1 VSTNKTVQI
10 TNQRDQVDTV
20 RKFFDDYSKENKLT
34 EKTVH
39 DIQMALDELLTN
51 IVNYGYEDS
60 DEHKIDVRFGINDD
74 AVRVEIIDDSKPYN
88 ILEKENPDISLSV
101 EDKPIG
107 GLGIFLIKKLMSNVD
122 YYTKEGKN
130 HLVMTKELV

>member
-1 VSTNKTVQI
+1 MSTHKTVRI
-10 TNQRDQVDTV
+10 TNQRDQIDNV

-60 DEHKIDVRFGINDD
+60 DEHQIDVHFGINNN
-74 AVRVEIIDDSKPYN
+74 AVNVEIVDDSKPYN
-88 ILEKENPDISLSV
+88 ILEQENPDISLSV
-101 EDKPIG
+101 DDKPIG

-122 YYTKEGKN
+122 YYTENGKN

>member
-1 VSTNKTVQI
+1 MSTNKTVQI

-60 DEHKIDVRFGINDD
+60 DEHKIDVRFGSNDD

-88 ILEKENPDISLSV
+88 ILEQENPDISLSV

>member
-1 VSTNKTVQI
+1 MSTNKTVRI

-34 EKTVH
+34 EKTGH

-88 ILEKENPDISLSV
+88 ILEQENPDISLSV

>member
-1 VSTNKTVQI
+1 MSTNKTVQI

-51 IVNYGYEDS
+51 IVNYGYEDT
-60 DEHKIDVRFGINDD
+60 DEHQIDIHFGVNDD
-74 AVRVEIIDDSKPYN
+74 AVKVEIVDDSKPYN
-88 ILEKENPDISLSV
+88 ILEKDNPDISLSM

-122 YYTKEGKN
+122 YYTEEGKN
-130 HLVMTKELV
+130 HLVMIKELG

>member
-1 VSTNKTVQI
+1 VSTNKTVRI

-51 IVNYGYEDS
+51 IVNYGYEDT
-60 DEHKIDVRFGINDD
+60 DEHQIDIHFGVNDD
-74 AVRVEIIDDSKPYN
+74 AVKVEIVDDSKPYN
-88 ILEKENPDISLSV
+88 ILEKDNPDISLSM

-122 YYTKEGKN
+122 YYTEEGKN
-130 HLVMTKELV
+130 HLVMIKELG

>member
-1 VSTNKTVQI
+1 MSTHKTVRI
-10 TNQRDQVDTV
+10 TNQRNQIDTV
-20 RKFFDDYSKENKLT
+20 RKFFDEYSKENKLT

-88 ILEKENPDISLSV
+88 ILEQENPDISLSV

>member
-1 VSTNKTVQI
+1 MSTHKTVRI
-10 TNQRDQVDTV
+10 TNQRDQIDTV

-51 IVNYGYEDS
+51 IVNYGYEDT
-60 DEHKIDVRFGINDD
+60 DEHQIDIHFGVNDD
-74 AVRVEIIDDSKPYN
+74 AVKVEIIDDSKPYN
-88 ILEKENPDISLSV
+88 ILEKDNPDISLSM

-122 YYTKEGKN
+122 YYTEEGKN
-130 HLVMTKELV
+130 HLVMIKELG

>member
-1 VSTNKTVQI
+1 MSTHKTVRI
-10 TNQRDQVDTV
+10 TNQRDQIDTV

-51 IVNYGYEDS
+51 IVNYGYEDK
-60 DEHKIDVRFGINDD
+60 DEHQIDVRFGINNNT
-74 AVRVEIIDDSKPYN
+74 VNVEIIDDSKPYN
-88 ILEKENPDISLSV
+88 ILEQDNPDISLSV

>member
-1 VSTNKTVQI
+1 MSTNKTVRI

-20 RKFFDDYSKENKLT
+20 RKFFDDYSKENKLN

-88 ILEKENPDISLSV
+88 ILEQENPDISLSV

>member
-1 VSTNKTVQI
+1 MSTHKTVRI
-10 TNQRDQVDTV
+10 TNQRDQIDTV

-51 IVNYGYEDS
+51 IVNYGYEDT
-60 DEHKIDVRFGINDD
+60 DEHQIDVHFGVNDD
-74 AVRVEIIDDSKPYN
+74 TVKVEIVDDSKPYN
-88 ILEKENPDISLSV
+88 ILEKDNPDISLSM

-122 YYTKEGKN
+122 YYTEEGKN
-130 HLVMTKELV
+130 HLVMIKELG

>member
-1 VSTNKTVQI
+1 MSTHKTVRI
-10 TNQRDQVDTV
+10 TNQRDQIDTV
-20 RKFFDDYSKENKLT
+20 RKFFDDYSKDNKLT

-51 IVNYGYEDS
+51 IVNYGYEDT
-60 DEHKIDVRFGINDD
+60 DEHQIDIHFGVNDD
-74 AVRVEIIDDSKPYN
+74 AVKVEIVDDSKPYN
-88 ILEKENPDISLSV
+88 ILEQENPDISLSV

-122 YYTKEGKN
+122 YYTEEGKN
-130 HLVMTKELV
+130 HLVMIKELG

>member
-1 VSTNKTVQI
+1 VSTHKTVRI
-10 TNQRDQVDTV
+10 TNQRDQIDTV

>member
-1 VSTNKTVQI
+1 MSTNKTVRI

-51 IVNYGYEDS
+51 IVNYGNEDS

-88 ILEKENPDISLSV
+88 ILEQENPDISLSV

>member
-1 VSTNKTVQI
+1 MSTHKTVRI

-88 ILEKENPDISLSV
+88 ILEQENPDISLSV

>member
-1 VSTNKTVQI
+1 MSTNKTVQI

-88 ILEKENPDISLSV
+88 ILEQENPDISLSV

-122 YYTKEGKN
+122 YYTEEGKN
-130 HLVMTKELV
+130 HLVMIKELG

>member
-1 VSTNKTVQI
+1 MSTNKTVRI

-88 ILEKENPDISLSV
+88 ILEQESPDISLSV

>member
-88 ILEKENPDISLSV
+88 ILEQENPDISLSV

>member
-1 VSTNKTVQI
+1 MSTHKTVRI
-10 TNQRDQVDTV
+10 TNQRDQIDTV

-51 IVNYGYEDS
+51 IVNYGYEDT
-60 DEHKIDVRFGINDD
+60 DEHQIDIHFGVNDA
-74 AVRVEIIDDSKPYN
+74 AVKVEIVDDSKPYN
-88 ILEKENPDISLSV
+88 ILEKDNPDISLSM

-122 YYTKEGKN
+122 YYTEEGKN
-130 HLVMTKELV
+130 HLVMIKELG

>member
-1 VSTNKTVQI
+1 MSTHKTVRI
-10 TNQRDQVDTV
+10 TNQRDQIDTV

-51 IVNYGYEDS
+51 IVNYGYEDT
-60 DEHKIDVRFGINDD
+60 DEHRIDVRFGINDD
-74 AVRVEIIDDSKPYN
+74 ALMVEIVDDSKPYN
-88 ILEKENPDISLSV
+88 ILEQENPDISLSV

>member
-1 VSTNKTVQI
+1 MSTNKTVRI

-20 RKFFDDYSKENKLT
+20 RKFFDEYSEENKLT

-88 ILEKENPDISLSV
+88 ILEQENPDISLSV

>member
-1 VSTNKTVQI
+1 
-10 TNQRDQVDTV
+10 V

-51 IVNYGYEDS
+51 IVNYGYEDT
-60 DEHKIDVRFGINDD
+60 DEHQIDIHFGVNDD
-74 AVRVEIIDDSKPYN
+74 AVKVEIVDDSKPYN
-88 ILEKENPDISLSV
+88 ILEKDNPDISLSM

-122 YYTKEGKN
+122 YYTEEGKN
-130 HLVMTKELV
+130 HLVMIKELG

>member
-1 VSTNKTVQI
+1 MSTNKTVQI

-20 RKFFDDYSKENKLT
+20 RKFFDDYSKKNKLT

-60 DEHKIDVRFGINDD
+60 DEHKIDVHFGINDD

-88 ILEKENPDISLSV
+88 ILEQENPDISLSV

>member
-1 VSTNKTVQI
+1 MSTHKTVRI
-10 TNQRDQVDTV
+10 TNQRDQIDTV
-20 RKFFDDYSKENKLT
+20 RKFFDDYSKDNKLT

-51 IVNYGYEDS
+51 IVNYGYEDT
-60 DEHKIDVRFGINDD
+60 DEHQIDVHFGVNDD
-74 AVRVEIIDDSKPYN
+74 AVKVEIVDDSKPYN
-88 ILEKENPDISLSV
+88 ILEKDNPDISLSV

-122 YYTKEGKN
+122 YYTEEGKN
-130 HLVMTKELV
+130 HLVMIKELG

>member
-1 VSTNKTVQI
+1 MSTHKTVRI
-10 TNQRDQVDTV
+10 TNQRDQIDTV
-20 RKFFDDYSKENKLT
+20 RKFFDEYSKENKLT

-60 DEHKIDVRFGINDD
+60 DEHKIEVRFGINDD

-88 ILEKENPDISLSV
+88 ILEQENPDISLSV

>member
-1 VSTNKTVQI
+1 MSTHKTVRI
-10 TNQRDQVDTV
+10 TNQRDQIDTV

-39 DIQMALDELLTN
+39 DIQMALDELLTK
-51 IVNYGYEDS
+51 IVNYGYEDT
-60 DEHKIDVRFGINDD
+60 DEHQIDIHFGVNDD
-74 AVRVEIIDDSKPYN
+74 AVKVEIVDDSKPYN
-88 ILEKENPDISLSV
+88 ILEKDNPDISLSM

-122 YYTKEGKN
+122 YYTEEGKN
-130 HLVMTKELV
+130 HLVMIKELG

>member
-1 VSTNKTVQI
+1 MSTHKTVRI
-10 TNQRDQVDTV
+10 TNRRDQIDTV

-51 IVNYGYEDS
+51 IVKYGYEDK
-60 DEHKIDVRFGINDD
+60 DEHKIDVHFGINND
-74 AVRVEIIDDSKPYN
+74 VVNVEIVDDSIPYN
-88 ILEKENPDISLSV
+88 ILDQENPDISLSV
-101 EDKPIG
+101 DDKPIG

-122 YYTKEGKN
+122 YYTENGKN

>member
-1 VSTNKTVQI
+1 MSTHKTVRI
-10 TNQRDQVDTV
+10 TNQRDQIDTV

-51 IVNYGYEDS
+51 IVNYGYEDT
-60 DEHKIDVRFGINDD
+60 DEHRIDVRFGINDD
-74 AVRVEIIDDSKPYN
+74 ALMVEIIDDSKPYN
-88 ILEKENPDISLSV
+88 ILEQDNPDISLSV

>member
-1 VSTNKTVQI
+1 MSTHKTVRI
-10 TNQRDQVDTV
+10 TNQRDQIDTV
-20 RKFFDDYSKENKLT
+20 RKFFDDYSKDNKLT

-51 IVNYGYEDS
+51 IVNYGYEDT
-60 DEHKIDVRFGINDD
+60 DEHQIDIHFGVNDD
-74 AVRVEIIDDSKPYN
+74 AVKVEIVDDSKPYN
-88 ILEKENPDISLSV
+88 ILEKDNPDISLSV

-122 YYTKEGKN
+122 YYTEEGKN
-130 HLVMTKELV
+130 HLVMIKELG

>member
-1 VSTNKTVQI
+1 MSTHKTVRI
-10 TNQRDQVDTV
+10 TNHRDQIDTV

-51 IVNYGYEDS
+51 IVNYGYEDT
-60 DEHKIDVRFGINDD
+60 DEHQIDIHFGVNDD
-74 AVRVEIIDDSKPYN
+74 AFKVEIVDDSKPYN
-88 ILEKENPDISLSV
+88 ILEKDNPDISLSM

-122 YYTKEGKN
+122 YYTEEGKN
-130 HLVMTKELV
+130 HLVMIKELG

>member
-1 VSTNKTVQI
+1 MSTNKTVQI

-88 ILEKENPDISLSV
+88 ILEQESPDISLSV

>member
-1 VSTNKTVQI
+1 MSTNKTVRI
-10 TNQRDQVDTV
+10 TNQRDQIDTV
-20 RKFFDDYSKENKLT
+20 RKFFHDYSKENKLT

-51 IVNYGYEDS
+51 IVNYGYEDT
-60 DEHKIDVRFGINDD
+60 DEHRIDVRFGINDD
-74 AVRVEIIDDSKPYN
+74 ALMVEIVDDSKPYN
-88 ILEKENPDISLSV
+88 ILEQENPDISLSG

-107 GLGIFLIKKLMSNVD
+107 GLGIFLIKKLMSHVD
-122 YYTKEGKN
+122 YYTEEGKN

>member
-1 VSTNKTVQI
+1 MSTHKTVRI
-10 TNQRDQVDTV
+10 TNQRDQIDTV

-51 IVNYGYEDS
+51 IVNYGYEDT
-60 DEHKIDVRFGINDD
+60 DEHQIDIHFGVNDD
-74 AVRVEIIDDSKPYN
+74 AVKVEIVDDSKPYN
-88 ILEKENPDISLSV
+88 ILEKDNPDISLSM

>member
-1 VSTNKTVQI
+1 MSTHKTVRI
-10 TNQRDQVDTV
+10 TNQSDQIDTV

-51 IVNYGYEDS
+51 IVNYGYEDT
-60 DEHKIDVRFGINDD
+60 DEHRIDVRFGINDN
-74 AVRVEIIDDSKPYN
+74 ALMVEIVDDSKPYN
-88 ILEKENPDISLSV
+88 ILEQENPDISLSV